1 MSSYIIAVDFDGT
14 ICENKYPAIGEP
26 RRSTISYLKEKQK
39 KEQNSSCGLVG
50 LMSFLTRLLNGAATR
65 D

>member
-26 RRSTISYLKEKQK
+26 RSRKR
-39 KEQNSSCGLVG
+39 EQNSSCGLVG